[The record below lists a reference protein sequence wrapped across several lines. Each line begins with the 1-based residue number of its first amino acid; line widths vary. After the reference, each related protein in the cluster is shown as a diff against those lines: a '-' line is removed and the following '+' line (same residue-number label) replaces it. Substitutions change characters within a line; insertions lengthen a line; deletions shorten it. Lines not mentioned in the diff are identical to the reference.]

1 MPILVGMYITR
12 VKSKG
17 KNGKSF
23 VSILLRQSIRVG
35 QKVKTR
41 TIAVLT
47 HMPKHVIASVEKAI
61 KEPETATLQQIREN
75 KDTSLALRN
84 GLSFG
89 AIWTVYEVA
98 KQLGIPQ
105 AIGKGFFA
113 QLMLWQV
120 LARLLFPSCSLLAMV
135 RKASQSLACS
145 ILAWKRGFNEN
156 DLYGSSEWIDQNQ
169 KRIEKTLF
177 KNRQR
182 TESLYLY
189 DVTSSYFEG
198 EHNELANYGYNRDRK
213 KGKKQVVIGLLTD
226 SQGQPC
232 SIRIFEG
239 NTADT
244 STFAQNIA
252 TLKQE
257 FGCSNIT
264 VVGDRGMIKGP
275 QIEQCQ
281 QQSYHYIS
289 AISKPQ
295 IEKLLKE
302 GKLQMELFDE
312 QVREIEDKEMGR
324 RYILKRNPVRAD
336 EMKRMRES
344 KLSHLQNYMRQ
355 EVDYQKEHPKAR
367 WESRMKNVRKKIEH
381 LQLSKWV
388 EVRLA
393 NEELHLEI
401 DQGQLK
407 EESRLDGC
415 YVIITDLSRKQ
426 AGKEEVHDRYKDLSK
441 VERDFRSM
449 KTGHLEIRPWYVR
462 TEESTRAHAFTAMLS
477 LKIRHHLEKSWQ
489 DLDLTVEE
497 GLELLSHWNVQELV
511 DAKTNTVL
519 CRKVPQANEMQQK
532 LLAALGLKAP
542 EKISLNEVNVVTH
555 KKLPK
560 QRKTA

>member
-1 MPILVGMYITR
+1 MYVAR

-23 VSILLRQSIRVG
+23 VSILLRQSTRVG
-35 QKVKTR
+35 QKVKTK

-61 KEPETATLQQIREN
+61 KEPGADSLKQIKEN
-75 KDTSLALRN
+75 EDSPLTLRN

-89 AIWTVYEVA
+89 AIWTVHQVA
-98 KQLGIPQ
+98 KQLAIPQ
-105 AIGKGFFA
+105 TIGKGFFA

-135 RKASQSLACS
+135 RKASESLACS
-145 ILAWKRGFNEN
+145 VLAWKQGFDEN
-156 DLYGSSEWIDQNQ
+156 DLYESSEWIDENQ
-169 KRIEKTLF
+169 KRIEKKLF
-177 KNRQR
+177 ENRQR
-182 TESLYLY
+182 VESLYLY

-198 EHNELANYGYNRDRK
+198 EHNELANYGYNRDKK

-232 SIRIFEG
+232 SIRVFEG
-239 NTADT
+239 NTGDT
-244 STFAQNIA
+244 STFAQNIS
-252 TLKQE
+252 TLKKE

-275 QIEQCQ
+275 QIGQCQ
-281 QQSYHYIS
+281 QESYHYIT
-289 AISKPQ
+289 AINKPQ

-312 QVREIEDKEMGR
+312 QIREIEDKESAK
-324 RYILKRNPVRAD
+324 RYILKRNPIRAA
-336 EMKRMRES
+336 EMQSMRRS
-344 KLSHLQNYMRQ
+344 KLSHLQNYVG
-355 EVDYQKEHPKAR
+355 EEIEYQKEHPKAR
-367 WESRMKNVRKKIEH
+367 WETRLKNVHKKIEQ
-381 LQLSKWV
+381 LQLNNWV
-388 EVRLA
+388 EVCLE

-401 DQGQLK
+401 NQAALK

-415 YVIITDLSRKQ
+415 YAIITDLSQEQ
-426 AGKEEVHDRYKDLSK
+426 ASKEEVHDRYKDLSK

-462 TEESTRAHAFTAMLS
+462 TQASTRAHAFTAMLS
-477 LKIRHHLEKSWQ
+477 LKLRQHLEKNWQ

-497 GLELLSHWNVQELV
+497 GLELLSQWNVQELV
-511 DAKTNTVL
+511 DTKTNTVL
-519 CRKVPQANEMQQK
+519 CRKVPQPNKMQQK

-542 EKISLNEVNVVTH
+542 EKISLNQVNVVTH
-555 KKLPK
+555 KKLSK

>member
-1 MPILVGMYITR
+1 M
-12 VKSKG
+12 
-17 KNGKSF
+17 
-23 VSILLRQSIRVG
+23 
-35 QKVKTR
+35 
-41 TIAVLT
+41 
-47 HMPKHVIASVEKAI
+47 EKAI

-75 KDTSLALRN
+75 EEASLTLRN

-89 AIWTVYEVA
+89 AIWTVHEVA
-98 KQLGIPQ
+98 KQMGIPQ

-135 RKASQSLACS
+135 RKASQSLAGS
-145 ILAWKRGFNEN
+145 VLAWKRGFNEN
-156 DLYGSSEWIDQNQ
+156 DLYESSKWIDKNQ

-177 KNRQR
+177 ENRQT

-198 EHNELANYGYNRDRK
+198 EYNELANYGYNRDKK

-232 SIRIFEG
+232 SIRVFEG

-244 STFAQNIA
+244 TTFAENIA

-257 FGCSNIT
+257 FGCRDIT

-275 QIEQCQ
+275 QIEQCRQ
-281 QQSYHYIS
+281 ENYHYIS

-312 QVREIEDKEMGR
+312 QVREIEDTETRR
-324 RYILKRNPVRAD
+324 RYILKGNPVRAD
-336 EMKRMRES
+336 EIQCIRWN
-344 KLSHLQNYMRQ
+344 KLSHLHTCMSK
-355 EVDYQKEHPKAR
+355 EVKYQKEHPGAR
-367 WESRMKNVRKKIEH
+367 WETRLKNVRKKIEQ
-381 LQLSKWV
+381 LQPGNWV
-388 EVRLA
+388 EVRLE

-401 DQGQLK
+401 NHAALK

-415 YVIITDLSRKQ
+415 YVIITDLSREQ
-426 AGKEEVHDRYKDLSK
+426 ADKEEVHDRYKDLSR
-441 VERDFRSM
+441 VESDFRAL

-462 TEESTRAHAFTAMLS
+462 TRESTRAHAFTAMLS
-477 LKIRHHLEKSWQ
+477 LQIRRHLEKSWH

-497 GLELLSHWNVQELV
+497 GLDLLSHWNVQELV
-511 DAKTNTVL
+511 DTKTNPML
-519 CRKVPQANEMQQK
+519 CRNVPEPNEMQQK
-532 LLAALGLKAP
+532 LLSALGLKAP
-542 EKISLNEVNVVTH
+542 KKISLNQVNVVTH

-560 QRKTA
+560 QRKPA

>member
-1 MPILVGMYITR
+1 MYIAR

-35 QKVKTR
+35 IKVQTK

-61 KEPETATLQQIREN
+61 KAPEAASLQQIKEN
-75 KDTSLALRN
+75 EDGSLTLRN

-89 AIWTVYEVA
+89 AIWTVHEVA

-113 QLMLWQV
+113 QLMLWQI

-145 ILAWKRGFNEN
+145 VLAWKQGFSEN
-156 DLYGSSEWIDQNQ
+156 DLYESSAWIDQNQ

-177 KNRQR
+177 KNSQR
-182 TESLYLY
+182 PESLYLY

-232 SIRIFEG
+232 SIRVFEG
-239 NTADT
+239 NTGDT

-252 TLKQE
+252 TLKKE
-257 FGCSNIT
+257 FGCRNVT

-275 QIEQCQ
+275 QIQQCQ
-281 QQSYHYIS
+281 QESYHYIS

-312 QVREIEDKEMGR
+312 QVREIEDKEIGK
-324 RYILKRNPVRAD
+324 RYILKRNPVRAE
-336 EMKRMRES
+336 EMQRMRQS
-344 KLSHLQNYMRQ
+344 KRSHLQAYMS
-355 EVDYQKEHPKAR
+355 EEIEYQKEHPKAR
-367 WESRMKNVRKKIEH
+367 WETRLKNVRKKN
-381 LQLSKWV
+381 
-388 EVRLA
+388 RTPA
-393 NEELHLEI
+393 T
-401 DQGQLK
+401 GQM
-407 EESRLDGC
+407 
-415 YVIITDLSRKQ
+415 
-426 AGKEEVHDRYKDLSK
+426 AGGAFR
-441 VERDFRSM
+441 ER
-449 KTGHLEIRPWYVR
+449 R
-462 TEESTRAHAFTAMLS
+462 TST
-477 LKIRHHLEKSWQ
+477 
-489 DLDLTVEE
+489 
-497 GLELLSHWNVQELV
+497 
-511 DAKTNTVL
+511 
-519 CRKVPQANEMQQK
+519 
-532 LLAALGLKAP
+532 
-542 EKISLNEVNVVTH
+542 
-555 KKLPK
+555 
-560 QRKTA
+560 

>member
-1 MPILVGMYITR
+1 MYITR

-75 KDTSLALRN
+75 KDTALALRN

>member
-1 MPILVGMYITR
+1 MYITR

-75 KDTSLALRN
+75 KDTALALRN

-156 DLYGSSEWIDQNQ
+156 DLYGSSEWIDQHQ

-415 YVIITDLSRKQ
+415 YVIITDLSAKQ